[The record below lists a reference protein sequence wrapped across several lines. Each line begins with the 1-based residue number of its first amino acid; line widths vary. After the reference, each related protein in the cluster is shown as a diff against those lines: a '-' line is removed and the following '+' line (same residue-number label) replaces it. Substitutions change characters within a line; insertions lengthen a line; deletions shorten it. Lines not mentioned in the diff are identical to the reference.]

1 MILKQGIRST
11 IEALFTSPMAQEETL
26 ISTMM
31 MVDLPK
37 LRSQDN
43 SSTPQGCSLAW
54 TWKSIEVPISTQSL
68 YSIMRMDPAEI
79 ITSKLTMEDLV
90 LKQTSIFQL
99 NQDLLLRKVWEITSK
114 FHFILREEVSWD
126 RETTQYKIIFKLSKK
141 QARSQLKTLCK
152 QWLKNKVKYART
164 WMVETQGI
172 CCIRPKAISKEAPL
186 LKKPGTIAS
195 ITLQRPPQT

>member
-79 ITSKLTMEDLV
+79 ITSKLTMEDLA

-186 LKKPGTIAS
+186 LKKRDTIAS
-195 ITLQRPPQT
+195 ITLQRAQQT

>member
-141 QARSQLKTLCK
+141 LVRSQLKTLCK
-152 QWLKNKVKYART
+152 QWLKNKVKYARI

-172 CCIRPKAISKEAPL
+172 CSIRPKAISKEAPL
-186 LKKPGTIAS
+186 LKKRDTIAS
-195 ITLQRPPQT
+195 ITLQRAQQT